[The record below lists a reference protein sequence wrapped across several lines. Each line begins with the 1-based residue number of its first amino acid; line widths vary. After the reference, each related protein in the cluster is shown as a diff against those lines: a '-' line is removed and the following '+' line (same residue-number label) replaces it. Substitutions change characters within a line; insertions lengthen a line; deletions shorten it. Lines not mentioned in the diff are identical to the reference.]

1 MPEHRNTVK
10 AYLTLRQDLA
20 QQFRSDNSLK
30 IILLCGHAHGM
41 GPYSL
46 VDISF
51 PSQIEVK
58 INGEDVKANFKG
70 LKNKPGT
77 TKPADITTY
86 VRKYNGQLN
95 TIQVTYALTKTR
107 YAFTVLLARHS
118 NVDRLVSRIKK
129 QNVIRKQTVLN
140 TMRRVNADSDITA
153 TSVRMSLKDPISTLR
168 ITLPVRSSHCTHNQ
182 CFDGAMFLQLQEQ
195 APQWLC
201 PVCSKAIPFDS
212 LCVDE
217 YFQEILD
224 TTTASTEKVDIE
236 PDGKWKVIKEDDDD
250 DEGQGGGKKRRADYD
265 SDFDDD
271 LVEVEQPG
279 LKQVN
284 GVKRESMSQT
294 GPNKRPAVLDTPPLS
309 SREASVAQSAS
320 SAQRSNKRPQSAV
333 IDLTLSDDEEE
344 QPVRPAK
351 RSVA

>member
-20 QQFRSDNSLK
+20 QQFRSDPSLK
-30 IILLCGHAHGM
+30 IIMLCGHANAM

-46 VDISF
+46 VDVAF

-58 INGEDVKANFKG
+58 INSQDVKANFKG

-77 TKPADITTY
+77 TKPADITAY
-86 VRKYNGQLN
+86 VGKYNGQHN

-107 YAFTVLLARHS
+107 YAFTVLLARHNS
-118 NVDRLVSRIKK
+118 VERLVARIKK

-140 TMRRVNADSDITA
+140 TMRKANADSDITA

-168 ITLPVRSSHCTHNQ
+168 IALPVRSSHCTHNQ

-224 TTTASTEKVDIE
+224 ATTASTEKVDIE
-236 PDGKWKVIKEDDDD
+236 PDGQWKVIKDDDD
-250 DEGQGGGKKRRADYD
+250 DEGQGAGKKRRADYD

-279 LKQVN
+279 LKQN
-284 GVKRESMSQT
+284 GVKRESMSQS

-309 SREASVAQSAS
+309 SREPSVGQSAS

-333 IDLTLSDDEEE
+333 IDLTLSDDEDE